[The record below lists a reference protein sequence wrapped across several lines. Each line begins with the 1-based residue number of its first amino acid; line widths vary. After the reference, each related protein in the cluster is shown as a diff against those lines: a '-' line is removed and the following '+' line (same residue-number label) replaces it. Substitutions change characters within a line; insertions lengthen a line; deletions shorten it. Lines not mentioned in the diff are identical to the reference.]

1 MKKPKFKISRR
12 EKIYLLAGAAV
23 LVAGGV
29 VFPALKAA
37 SAFRQDQLDALHD
50 EIALLEDLNGLVA
63 DAHAIQQENEMLR
76 EALKGADDLLF
87 PAMGNPIMMQSQLI
101 KLLNELG
108 PDLDLEVS
116 AGRSSVGDAS
126 TQMNLSVRGRGR
138 YPEILNF
145 LYRMETHRPLILV
158 DSMSMVAPKFS
169 KKSPEKKPS
178 SKQQKKPSTEK
189 TKDPN
194 MSFKMSVQIYTRANA
209 EEGI

>member
-1 MKKPKFKISRR
+1 MKKLKFKVSRR
-12 EKIYLLAGAAV
+12 EKAYLLAGAAALFV
-23 LVAGGV
+23 GV
-29 VFPALKAA
+29 VLYPGLKAA
-37 SAFRQDQLDALHD
+37 SAFRQEQLDALHD

-87 PAMGNPIMMQSQLI
+87 PAMGNPIMMQSQMI

-145 LYRMETHRPLILV
+145 LYRMETYRPLILV
-158 DSMSMVAPKFS
+158 DSMSLVAAKSS
-169 KKSPEKKPS
+169 KKSSEKKQPG
-178 SKQQKKPSTEK
+178 KQQKKPSTEK

-194 MSFKMSVQIYTRANA
+194 MSFKMNVQIYTRSNT
-209 EEGI
+209 EDGT